1 MVHSLSNPPVCKLT
15 SQIPSAPKS
24 NKANDKTKIKEK
36 SKIKEKELRF
46 SDSIDEHDVQTKVER
61 LRSFL
66 EKGIKVKLNVFF
78 KKPGQFDT
86 DLARALLDNISE
98 RVEDVSKRD
107 GDINVTGK
115 FASLTLLSTLSKE
128 QQLLKKQKR
137 QQEQQQQKTVTD
149 TGDLDDLDDM
159 DDIGDLDLEGLED
172 LKEDDFDFDDE
183 EEEEVSLRPSSTA
196 APKNKLR

>member
-1 MVHSLSNPPVCKLT
+1 MVNSLSNPPVCKLT
-15 SQIPSAPKS
+15 SQAPSAPR
-24 NKANDKTKIKEK
+24 NKADDKTKIKEK

-46 SDSIDEHDVQTKVER
+46 SDSIDEHDVQNKVER

-66 EKGIKVKLNVFF
+66 EKGIKVKLNVYF

-107 GDINVTGK
+107 GDINITGK

-137 QQEQQQQKTVTD
+137 QEQQQQQNTVTN
-149 TGDLDDLDDM
+149 TGDM
-159 DDIGDLDLEGLED
+159 DDIGDLDLEGLDD
-172 LKEDDFDFDDE
+172 LKEDDFDFGDE
-183 EEEEVSLRPSSTA
+183 EEAPKKRPPSVAT
-196 APKNKLR
+196 PKNKSR